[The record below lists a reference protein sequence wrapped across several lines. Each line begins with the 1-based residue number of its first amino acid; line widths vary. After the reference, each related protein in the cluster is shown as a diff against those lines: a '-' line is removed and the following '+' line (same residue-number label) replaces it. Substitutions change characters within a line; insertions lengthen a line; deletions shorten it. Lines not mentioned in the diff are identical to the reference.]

1 MYAKVLKKVDFNEV
15 IETYHKQIQTLKAQE
30 KMSRK
35 DLLLGVKPDFE
46 YVKPTDQLKT
56 EAEWAEISDYAEFI
70 TDFFVVNTKS
80 HSQQAH
86 VDLEHFMVAP
96 PSDGK
101 SIFQRAL
108 AARNE
113 YIAEHN
119 EEHAFNRNLFIKD
132 AISDFNA
139 L

>member
-1 MYAKVLKKVDFNEV
+1 
-15 IETYHKQIQTLKAQE
+15 
-30 KMSRK
+30 MSRK
-35 DLLLGVKPDFE
+35 DLLFGVKPDFE
-46 YVKPTDQLKT
+46 YVKPTNQLKT

-70 TDFFVVNTKS
+70 TDFFIVNTKS
-80 HSQQAH
+80 VSQQAH
-86 VDLEHFMVAP
+86 VDLEKLMVAP
-96 PSDGK
+96 APDGK

-113 YIAEHN
+113 FFADHN
-119 EEHAFNRNLFIKD
+119 EENALNRNLFIKD